1 MTTDAVSMARELGW
15 SLSPLAPSLGARVEG
30 ASFNRP
36 VNPEEGDALE
46 ALLLEYLVLVLP
58 AQHLEPHHHVELGR
72 RFGEPL
78 LHPYLTAIDGFPEI
92 LRVVKEADEAET
104 FGGEYWHADITFMNP
119 PSSVSLLQ
127 ALELPPLGG
136 DTLFANQYDA
146 FEHLSPG
153 MQELLGALDAVHLYP
168 GMTEDQPGAVA
179 VHPVVRQ
186 PALTGRNALFVNPAF
201 VIRFDGMT
209 VEESE
214 PLLSYLYWHQSQ
226 PELVTRVGWTDGQL
240 TIWDN
245 RAVLHYAMNDYTG
258 HRRSLQR
265 VTAMEILPN
274 SPESD

>member
-1 MTTDAVSMARELGW
+1 MTIDAGSMAHELGW
-15 SLSPLAPSLGARVEG
+15 TVSALAPSLGARVEG
-30 ASFNRP
+30 ANFNRP
-36 VNPEEGDALE
+36 FDPEEGDALE
-46 ALLLEYLVLVLP
+46 ALLVEYLVLVVP

-92 LRVVKEADEAET
+92 LRVVKEPDETET
-104 FGGEYWHADITFMNP
+104 FGGEFWHADITFMNP
-119 PSSVSLLQ
+119 PASISLLQ

-136 DTLFANQYDA
+136 DTLFANQYAA
-146 FEHLSPG
+146 FDHLSPG
-153 MQELLGALDAVHLYP
+153 MQELLSGLEAVHLYP
-168 GMTEDQPGAVA
+168 GMTEEEPGAVA

-186 PALTGRNALFVNPAF
+186 HALSGRNALFVNPAF
-201 VIRFDGMT
+201 VVRFDGMT

-214 PLLSYLYWHQSQ
+214 PLLRYLYGHQSR
-226 PELVTRVGWTDGQL
+226 PELVTRVGWAEGQL

-274 SPESD
+274 SNESD